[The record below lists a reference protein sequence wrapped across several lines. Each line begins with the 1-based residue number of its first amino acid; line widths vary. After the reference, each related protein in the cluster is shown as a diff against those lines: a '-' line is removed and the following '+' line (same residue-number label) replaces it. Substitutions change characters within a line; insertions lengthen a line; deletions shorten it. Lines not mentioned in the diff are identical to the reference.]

1 VKKHIVLK
9 LVAGL
14 VGLVLLSVIIA
25 VIYVSG
31 NLNQHKNKIEKMV
44 EEATGREML
53 IEGDLHLGLS
63 LIPTVAVDG
72 VSFSNAAWGTQPQM
86 ATVKSIEVKVALLP
100 LLSGDILVER
110 LILIEPD
117 IFIETDSGGRGN
129 WVFGESLP
137 EQAARPEAETAAP
150 GFPAVGVQEIEI
162 SEGRFR
168 YRAGDTGQT
177 TTLVIDRLSAAAE
190 DTNSPLNL
198 DLVVAYN
205 GHAIRASATLGALG
219 TLLANQAYPLQATVD
234 TAGARIIID
243 GELGQPMEGKG
254 LALDIAMKTDSLGTL
269 SSLAGTELPPL
280 GPIEVFARLSDSEA
294 GYQLE
299 GLKAR
304 VGKTDVSGRLAAVLT
319 GERPRVEAQLTSTNI
334 DLADFTTGAGGAAVP
349 EKDKKTQ
356 KEKRVF
362 SADPLPLDGLRSVDA
377 NVTLRADS
385 ITVQG
390 VPLQN
395 VDLKLA
401 LDGGR
406 LLLKPAKAQV
416 AGGTISAGIEV
427 DARGKIA
434 GLTTTVD
441 GSQIDRGRLIKEI
454 TGSEIM
460 SGGKIDLTLRLKGRG
475 NSVRALAAGLN
486 GEVLMVTG
494 EGRLNNKS
502 MNLAGGDVRL
512 ELLRMLNPFMKEE
525 PYTTLKCAVLRY
537 DIKDGLAT
545 TEKGIAVETDKLL
558 ILGTGTI
565 NLKNEQLA
573 LLIES
578 KPKDDLVKGS
588 LKTLITVGDVSLAGL
603 VQVGGTLAKPKLELN
618 PAGVLKQGASV
629 TAAAATG
636 GLSTLVTRLYNEVTK
651 DENPCLT
658 AQRKPAPTGASTGE
672 AEQSRPEEK
681 KKKKDGMGGLL
692 KGITG
697 K

>member
-1 VKKHIVLK
+1 MGRHSVLK
-9 LVAGL
+9 IVAGL
-14 VGLVLLSVIIA
+14 VGLVLLAVIIVA
-25 VIYVSG
+25 IYVSG

-72 VSFSNAAWGTQPQM
+72 VSFGNAAWGTQPQM

-117 IFIETDSGGRGN
+117 IFIETDAEGRGN
-129 WVFGESLP
+129 WVFGEGLP
-137 EQAARPEAETAAP
+137 EQAAGPEAEAAAP
-150 GFPAVGVQEIEI
+150 GLPAVGVQEIEI
-162 SEGRFR
+162 SEGQFR

-177 TTLVIDRLSAAAE
+177 TTLVIDRLSARAE
-190 DTNSPLNL
+190 DTNSPLKL
-198 DLVVAYN
+198 DLDVAYN
-205 GHAIRASATLGALG
+205 GHAISASATLGALRS
-219 TLLANQAYPLQATVD
+219 LLANQAYPLQATVD
-234 TAGARIIID
+234 TAGARITID

-269 SSLAGTELPPL
+269 SGLAGTELPPL
-280 GPIEVFARLSDSEA
+280 GPIEVSAQLADSDA

-334 DLADFTTGAGGAAVP
+334 DLADFTTAASGAAAP
-349 EKDKKTQ
+349 EKDEKTQ

-377 NVTLRADS
+377 DVTLRADR

-390 VPLQN
+390 LPLQN

-406 LLLKPAKAQV
+406 LLLKPAKVQV
-416 AGGTISAGIEV
+416 AGGTISAGIDV

-434 GLTTTVD
+434 GLTATVD
-441 GSQIDRGRLIKEI
+441 GSQIDRGRLIKEVM
-454 TGSEIM
+454 GSDIM
-460 SGGKIDLTLRLKGRG
+460 SGGKTDLTLRLKGRG
-475 NSVRALAAGLN
+475 NSVRAMAAGLN
-486 GEVLMVTG
+486 GEVLVVTG
-494 EGRLNNKS
+494 EGRINNKS
-502 MNLAGGDVRL
+502 MNLAGGDMQI
-512 ELLRMLNPFMKEE
+512 ELFRMLNPFMKEE
-525 PYTTLKCAVLRY
+525 PYTTLKCGVVRY
-537 DIKDGLAT
+537 DIKDGMAT
-545 TEKGIAVETDKLL
+545 TEKGIAFETDKLL
-558 ILGTGTI
+558 ILGNGTI

-578 KPKDDLVKGS
+578 RPKEMS
-588 LKTLITVGDVSLAGL
+588 
-603 VQVGGTLAKPKLELN
+603 P
-618 PAGVLKQGASV
+618 
-629 TAAAATG
+629 
-636 GLSTLVTRLYNEVTK
+636 R
-651 DENPCLT
+651 
-658 AQRKPAPTGASTGE
+658 AP
-672 AEQSRPEEK
+672 
-681 KKKKDGMGGLL
+681 
-692 KGITG
+692 
-697 K
+697 

>member
-1 VKKHIVLK
+1 MRRHSVLK
-9 LVAGL
+9 IVAGL

-72 VSFSNAAWGTQPQM
+72 VSFGNAAWGTQPQM

-100 LLSGDILVER
+100 LLSGDIQVER

-117 IFIETDSGGRGN
+117 IFIETDAEGRGN
-129 WVFGESLP
+129 WVFGESPP
-137 EQAARPEAETAAP
+137 EETAGPEDEAAAS
-150 GFPAVGVQEIEI
+150 GLPAVGVQEIEI

-177 TTLVIDRLSAAAE
+177 TVLVIERLSAGAE
-190 DTNSPLNL
+190 DTNSPLKL

-205 GHAIRASATLGALG
+205 GHAISASATLGAPS

-234 TAGARIIID
+234 TAGARITID

-254 LALDIAMKTDSLGTL
+254 LALDLAMKTDSLGTL
-269 SSLAGTELPPL
+269 SGLAGTELPPL
-280 GPIEVFARLSDSEA
+280 GPIEVLARLSDSDT

-319 GERPRVEAQLTSTNI
+319 GAPPRVEAQLTSTNI
-334 DLADFTTGAGGAAVP
+334 DLADFTTAAGGVAAP
-349 EKDKKTQ
+349 EKDEKTQ
-356 KEKRVF
+356 QAKRVF
-362 SADPLPLDGLRSVDA
+362 SDDPLPLDGLRSVDA
-377 NVTLRADS
+377 DVTLQADRV
-385 ITVQG
+385 TTQG
-390 VPLQN
+390 LSLQN

-406 LLLKPAKAQV
+406 LLVKPAKAQV
-416 AGGTISAGIEV
+416 AGGTISAGIDV
-427 DARGKIA
+427 DARGKVA
-434 GLTTTVD
+434 GLTVTVD
-441 GSQIDRGRLIKEI
+441 GSQIDRGRLVKELM
-454 TGSEIM
+454 GSDIM

-475 NSVRALAAGLN
+475 NSVQTMAAGLN
-486 GEVLMVTG
+486 GEVLVVAG

-502 MNLAGGDVRL
+502 MNLAGGDVQF
-512 ELLRMLNPFMKEE
+512 ELFRMLNPFMKEE
-525 PYTTLKCAVLRY
+525 PYTTLKCAVVRY
-537 DIKDGLAT
+537 DIKDGMAT
-545 TEKGIAVETDKLL
+545 TVKGIVVETDKLL
-558 ILGTGTI
+558 ILGSGTI

-578 KPKDDLVKGS
+578 RPKDDVVKGS
-588 LKTLITVGDVSLAGL
+588 LKSLVTVGDVSLAGL
-603 VQVGGTLAKPKLELN
+603 VQVGGTLAEPGLELN
-618 PAGVLKQGASV
+618 PVGVLKQGASV
-629 TAAAATG
+629 TTAVATG
-636 GLSTLVTRLYNEVTK
+636 GLSTLVTRLYDEATK

-658 AQRKPAPTGASTGE
+658 AQRKPAPASASTGKT
-672 AEQSRPEEK
+672 EQSSPEDEK
-681 KKKKDGMGGLL
+681 KKGGVGGLL
-692 KGITG
+692 KGVIG

>member
-1 VKKHIVLK
+1 MGRHSVLK
-9 LVAGL
+9 IVAGL

-72 VSFSNAAWGTQPQM
+72 VSFGNAAWGTQPQM

-117 IFIETDSGGRGN
+117 IFIETDADGRGN
-129 WVFGESLP
+129 WVFGEDLP
-137 EQAARPEAETAAP
+137 EQAAGPEAEAAAP
-150 GFPAVGVQEIEI
+150 GLPAVGVQEIEI
-162 SEGRFR
+162 SEGQFR

-177 TTLVIDRLSAAAE
+177 TTLVIDRLSARAE
-190 DTNSPLNL
+190 DTNSPLKL

-205 GHAIRASATLGALG
+205 GHAISASATLGALRS
-219 TLLANQAYPLQATVD
+219 LLANQAYPLQATVD
-234 TAGARIIID
+234 TAGARITID
-243 GELGQPMEGKG
+243 GELGLPMEGKG

-269 SSLAGTELPPL
+269 SGLAGTELPPL
-280 GPIEVFARLSDSEA
+280 GPIEVSAQLADSDA
-294 GYQLE
+294 GYQLK

-334 DLADFTTGAGGAAVP
+334 DLADFTTAASGAAVP
-349 EKDKKTQ
+349 EKDDKTQ

-362 SADPLPLDGLRSVDA
+362 SADPLPLDGLRSLDA
-377 NVTLRADS
+377 DVTLRADR

-390 VPLQN
+390 LPLQN

-406 LLLKPAKAQV
+406 LLLKTAKAQV
-416 AGGTISAGIEV
+416 AGGTISAGIDV

-434 GLTTTVD
+434 ALTATVD
-441 GSQIDRGRLIKEI
+441 GSQIDRGRLIKEAM
-454 TGSEIM
+454 GSDIM

-475 NSVRALAAGLN
+475 NSGRALAAGLN

-512 ELLRMLNPFMKEE
+512 ELLSMLNPFMKEE
-525 PYTTLKCAVLRY
+525 PYTTLKCAVVRF
-537 DIKDGLAT
+537 DIKDGMAT

-573 LLIES
+573 LLIDS
-578 KPKDDLVKGS
+578 KPKDDVVKGS

-603 VQVGGTLAKPKLELN
+603 VQVGGTLAEPRLELN

-658 AQRKPAPTGASTGE
+658 AQRKPASTSASSGKT
-672 AEQSRPEEK
+672 EQSRPEEK
-681 KKKKDGMGGLL
+681 NKKGGVGGLL
-692 KGITG
+692 KGVIG